1 MLNKKDIENIENDKK
16 KFLKELDDFSKNDL
30 KISNIIDKKELIEDN
45 NNLKD
50 SLLYNKINK
59 NFFNKDELEKNR
71 YDKNYEIMIHI
82 ILVIIGFIVLILS
95 GFNNVMILL
104 LELLLNL
111 CLPYIYIP
119 TKILLYQSN
128 IRLNIKKIY
137 YIFLNNIN

>member
-119 TKILLYQSN
+119 TKILLYQNN
-128 IRLNIKKIY
+128 IRLNIKKFIIY
-137 YIFLNNIN
+137 F

>member
-16 KFLKELDDFSKNDL
+16 KFLEELDDFSKNDL

-59 NFFNKDELEKNR
+59 NFFSKDELEKNR

-119 TKILLYQSN
+119 TKILLYQNN

>member
-119 TKILLYQSN
+119 TKILLYQNN

>member
-16 KFLKELDDFSKNDL
+16 KFLEELDDFSKNDL
-30 KISNIIDKKELIEDN
+30 KISNIIDKKKLIEDN

-119 TKILLYQSN
+119 TKILLYQNN